1 MEQLIAVRTPG
12 EQEQWNREAGLP
24 PFDSGDLVRH
34 APDAHWNMV
43 SSDGE
48 TVGRCSLWWRHAPSL
63 PGHRLGIIGHYAVR
77 DAAAARGLLQHA
89 CEQLAARG
97 CTMAVGPMDGNTW
110 RRYRLITDHGTEPV
124 FFLEPDNPDDWPAHF
139 TDSGFTA
146 LAHYTSAIDTC
157 LGDPYPGA
165 DKVGAR
171 AAARGI
177 RIRSI
182 RLDRFED
189 ELRHLYAV
197 ASVSFRD
204 NFLYSPLGEAE
215 FIAQYRRLQP
225 YILPELVFIAEQG
238 SRPIGFNFAIPDLL
252 QATPSP
258 DPDRRDGQAI
268 GAIIFKTIAVHPAHR
283 AAGLGSLLVARF
295 REAAR
300 NLGYR
305 RVIHALMHE
314 TNDSRKIS
322 ERCEGRTIRR
332 YVLFGRRLSSSLE
345 AP

>member
-1 MEQLIAVRTPG
+1 MR
-12 EQEQWNREAGLP
+12 
-24 PFDSGDLVRH
+24 D

-63 PGHRLGIIGHYAVR
+63 PGHRLGTIGHYAVR
-77 DAAAARGLLQHA
+77 DAAAARGLLGHA

-110 RRYRLITDHGTEPV
+110 RRYRLITDRGTEPV

-139 TDSGFTA
+139 TANGFTV
-146 LAHYTSAIDTC
+146 LAHYISAIDSN
-157 LGDPYPGA
+157 LDQPDRSMA
-165 DKVGAR
+165 NVAAR

-177 RIRSI
+177 QIRS
-182 RLDRFED
+182 LDPGRFEE
-189 ELRHLYAV
+189 ELHRIYAI
-197 ASVSFRD
+197 ALASFRHS
-204 NFLYSPLGEAE
+204 FLYSPISEAD

-225 YILPELVFIAEQG
+225 YILPELVFIAEQE

-252 QATPSP
+252 QARPLAGP
-258 DPDRRDGQAI
+258 HRGGGQAI
-268 GAIIFKTIAVHPAHR
+268 DAIIFKTIAVHPACR

-305 RVIHALMHE
+305 RVIHALMDV
-314 TNDSRKIS
+314 TNNSRKIS
-322 ERCEGRTIRR
+322 ERYAGRTIRR
-332 YVLFGRRLSSSLE
+332 YALFGRRL
-345 AP
+345 